1 MKDNMLNEDDT
12 KYVVK
17 VHGNI
22 VSPMY
27 GSVRLAEDAMR
38 LLRIEDQS
46 IAEVVAVTIHGQEI
60 LLG

>member
-1 MKDNMLNEDDT
+1 MLKEDET

-17 VHGNI
+17 VNGVV

-27 GSVRLAEDAMR
+27 GSVRLAEDAIR
-38 LLRIEDQS
+38 LLTVEHQS
-46 IAEVVAVTIHGQEI
+46 IAEVVPVTVHGQEI